1 MEHVLNQ
8 LGTAVFDSIS
18 VTKRTR
24 DYQLETIHDALIAM
38 TTAAQ
43 VVSSR
48 VTHEDRP
55 RPLRRQR

>member
-8 LGTAVFDSIS
+8 LGAAVFDFIS

-24 DYQLETIHDALIAM
+24 DYQSETIHDALIAM

-43 VVSSR
+43 VVPSR
-48 VTHEDRP
+48 VI
-55 RPLRRQR
+55 